1 MSAITLGL
9 AFLAGLLTVLSPCV
23 LPILP
28 VLFGSAS
35 STHRFGPAAL
45 AFGVSTAF
53 AGAGLLLAT
62 VGFAAGIDGDVLRPF
77 FGLLVA
83 VVGTVMLVPALSAV
97 AGRALAPVSAIGSQG
112 AERVEGSSLSGQ
124 FGLGALLGL
133 VWSPCVGPTL
143 GAASLL
149 ASRGEQLG
157 SVATTMIVF
166 GVGAA
171 VPLLAIGLAS
181 RGLLSRLRGGLVAG
195 GQLGRQLM
203 GAGMLLIGLMT
214 LGGLD
219 RRAEAALL
227 AVTPESITALTTR
240 Y

>member
-1 MSAITLGL
+1 MGAVTLAL

-35 STHRFGPAAL
+35 AGHRLGPAAL
-45 AFGVSTAF
+45 ALGVATAF

-62 VGFAAGIDGDVLRPF
+62 VGFAVGLDGDVLRPF

-83 VVGTVMLVPALSAV
+83 VVGAVLLVPALTEV
-97 AGRALAPVSAIGSQG
+97 AGRALAPVAAIGS
-112 AERVEGSSLSGQ
+112 ARVERVEGGSLAGQ

-149 ASRGEQLG
+149 ASQGERLG
-157 SVATTMIVF
+157 SVAAVMLVF
-166 GVGAA
+166 GIGAA

-181 RGLLSRLRGGLVAG
+181 RGILIRLRGGLVSG
-195 GQLGRQLM
+195 GLLGRRLM
-203 GAGMLLIGLMT
+203 GAGMLLVGLMT
-214 LGGLD
+214 LAGLD
-219 RRAEAALL
+219 RRVEAALL
-227 AVTPESITALTTR
+227 AVTPDAITQLTTR